1 MRLSKL
7 CNSYRRNI
15 EDSFFFLHEIL
26 LLKDVDLDCKY
37 EAFECE
43 SWFTKKCINN
53 KTKMTTFISI
63 EAQKHQKLTRKQTEK
78 QN

>member
-1 MRLSKL
+1 MTGTKMLIQIANMKPL
-7 CNSYRRNI
+7 NV
-15 EDSFFFLHEIL
+15 
-26 LLKDVDLDCKY
+26 KVDLQ
-37 EAFECE
+37 
-43 SWFTKKCINN
+43 KKCINN